1 MLLDNY
7 NSALKRTLSLR
18 RNALRNPTLRKALHN
33 TFAELVAEDWT
44 VPAGLSDCD
53 TKWYLPFFVTQ
64 SAMPRVV
71 YDGAAAADGVSLNQA
86 VLAGENLLN
95 RLVKVLIRFWLGKY
109 ACVADVS
116 KCFFQV
122 RIPRDQQDL
131 FRIIWF
137 ENNDIEKGVTKV
149 FRFTRHVWGVNS
161 SPYVALVALNHLVT
175 ENPTNACQVTL
186 DAVMLLKEIVIWM
199 MCC

>member
-1 MLLDNY
+1 M
-7 NSALKRTLSLR
+7 
-18 RNALRNPTLRKALHN
+18 
-33 TFAELVAEDWT
+33 
-44 VPAGLSDCD
+44 
-53 TKWYLPFFVTQ
+53 
-64 SAMPRVV
+64 
-71 YDGAAAADGVSLNQA
+71 
-86 VLAGENLLN
+86 
-95 RLVKVLIRFWLGKY
+95 GKY

-149 FRFTRHVWGVNS
+149 LRFTRHVWGVNS

-186 DAVMLLKEIVIWM
+186 DAVKKNRYMDDVLLASNAK
-199 MCC
+199 